1 MSDRVLEP
9 ISSSL
14 LRRLFK
20 WLILC
25 ILLFSSLQAW
35 LNYRTIERSFNMM
48 VSDVAATHLP
58 LLSVA
63 IWDIE
68 PQAIQKQINLLL
80 DNSHIAYVIIQTSTG
95 QQFVGGD
102 VEKLF
107 NAERIIRNIPA
118 PVEQNGN
125 VGVLELVI
133 DKSVLRQELIR
144 SLLMVAI
151 EVSVLGIFILMAVST
166 ILRRDLEKPM
176 HQLAEYV
183 QNLQANQLSG
193 QLELDFEPRHRNSE
207 IGLVLDGFR
216 TMQNSI
222 QKHIHHQDELVL
234 ERTLQLEKAMGAL
247 KELSVT
253 DGLTSCYNR
262 LFFNERMP
270 REMQR
275 ATRYERALSVLFCDI
290 DFFKSVNDQYG
301 HSVGDAVLIAFAQT
315 LKRELRAEIDWL
327 VRYGGEEFLVI
338 LPETDLNAA
347 LEVAER
353 MRLAVQNE
361 LSVLLLDGKQLRIT
375 ASFGVAQKQE
385 KDSVESLV
393 QRADQW
399 LYFSKTNGRNQVQ
412 PRMDEN

>member
-1 MSDRVLEP
+1 
-9 ISSSL
+9 
-14 LRRLFK
+14 
-20 WLILC
+20 
-25 ILLFSSLQAW
+25 
-35 LNYRTIERSFNMM
+35 
-48 VSDVAATHLP
+48 
-58 LLSVA
+58 
-63 IWDIE
+63 
-68 PQAIQKQINLLL
+68 
-80 DNSHIAYVIIQTSTG
+80 
-95 QQFVGGD
+95 
-102 VEKLF
+102 
-107 NAERIIRNIPA
+107 
-118 PVEQNGN
+118 
-125 VGVLELVI
+125 
-133 DKSVLRQELIR
+133 
-144 SLLMVAI
+144 
-151 EVSVLGIFILMAVST
+151 
-166 ILRRDLEKPM
+166 
-176 HQLAEYV
+176 
-183 QNLQANQLSG
+183 
-193 QLELDFEPRHRNSE
+193 
-207 IGLVLDGFR
+207 
-216 TMQNSI
+216 MQNSI

-375 ASFGVAQKQE
+375 ASFGVAQKQDR
-385 KDSVESLV
+385 DSVESLV

>member
-1 MSDRVLEP
+1 MSNRVVEP

-35 LNYRTIERSFNMM
+35 LNYRTVERSFNMM
-48 VSDVAATHLP
+48 INDVAATHLP
-58 LLSVA
+58 MLSVA

-80 DNSHIAYVIIQTSTG
+80 ENSHIAYVVIQTSTG

-102 VEKLF
+102 VEKIF
-107 NAERIIRNIPA
+107 NAERIVRSIPA
-118 PVEQNGN
+118 PAEQNGH

-133 DKSVLRQELIR
+133 DKSVLRQEMIR
-144 SLLMVAI
+144 SGLMVLI
-151 EVSVLGIFILMAVST
+151 EVSVLGIFILMTVST
-166 ILRRDLEKPM
+166 ILRRDLETPM
-176 HQLAEYV
+176 RQLAEFV

-193 QLELDFEPRHRNSE
+193 QPEPDLEPRHRLSE

-216 TMQNSI
+216 SMQNSI
-222 QKHIHHQDELVL
+222 QKHIHHQDELVH
-234 ERTLQLEKAMGAL
+234 ERTRQLEKAMGAL

-262 LFFNERMP
+262 LLFNERMP
-270 REMQR
+270 GELQR

-301 HSVGDAVLIAFAQT
+301 HSVGDAVLVAFAQT
-315 LKRELRAEIDWL
+315 LKREIRTDVDWL

-338 LPETDLNAA
+338 LPETDLHAA

-353 MRLAVQNE
+353 MRVAVQNE
-361 LSVLLLDGKQLRIT
+361 LSVLLLDGKLLRIT
-375 ASFGVAQKQE
+375 ASFGVAQKQD

-412 PRMDEN
+412 PRLDEH

>member
-80 DNSHIAYVIIQTSTG
+80 DNSHITYVIIQTSTG

-102 VEKLF
+102 VGKIF

-118 PVEQNGN
+118 PSEQNGN

-193 QLELDFEPRHRNSE
+193 QLELDFEPRHRYSE

-338 LPETDLNAA
+338 LPETDLHAA

>member
-1 MSDRVLEP
+1 MSDRVIEP

-151 EVSVLGIFILMAVST
+151 EVSILAIFILMAVST

-375 ASFGVAQKQE
+375 ASFGVAQKQD

>member
-1 MSDRVLEP
+1 MSDRVIEP

-144 SLLMVAI
+144 SLLMVVI
-151 EVSVLGIFILMAVST
+151 EVSILAIFILMAVST

-216 TMQNSI
+216 NMQNSI

>member
-118 PVEQNGN
+118 PAEQNGN

-151 EVSVLGIFILMAVST
+151 EVSVLAIFILMAVST

>member
-25 ILLFSSLQAW
+25 ILVFSSLQAW

-102 VEKLF
+102 AEKIF
-107 NAERIIRNIPA
+107 NAERIVRNIPA
-118 PVEQNGN
+118 PAEQNGN

-133 DKSVLRQELIR
+133 DKTVLRQELFR
-144 SLLMVAI
+144 SCMLVAV
-151 EVSVLGIFILMAVST
+151 EVSVLGIFILITVSA

-176 HQLAEYV
+176 HQLADFV
-183 QNLQANQLSG
+183 QNLQADQLSS
-193 QLELDFEPRHRNSE
+193 QLEPDLEPRHRYTE

-222 QKHIHHQDELVL
+222 QKHIHHQDELVH

-247 KELSVT
+247 KVLSVT

-262 LFFNERMP
+262 LLFNERMP
-270 REMQR
+270 GEIQR
-275 ATRYERALSVLFCDI
+275 AARYQRALSVLFCDI

-301 HSVGDAVLIAFAQT
+301 HSVGDAVLIAFAHT
-315 LKRELRAEIDWL
+315 LKQALRSEVDWL

-338 LPETDLNAA
+338 LPETDLPAA

-361 LSVLLLDGKQLRIT
+361 LSVLLEDGKLLRIT
-375 ASFGVAQKQE
+375 ASFGVAQKQD

-412 PRMDEN
+412 PRLDEN

>member
-1 MSDRVLEP
+1 MSDRVIEP

-151 EVSVLGIFILMAVST
+151 EVSILAIFILMAVST

-375 ASFGVAQKQE
+375 ASFGVAQKLD

>member
-1 MSDRVLEP
+1 M
-9 ISSSL
+9 
-14 LRRLFK
+14 
-20 WLILC
+20 
-25 ILLFSSLQAW
+25 
-35 LNYRTIERSFNMM
+35 
-48 VSDVAATHLP
+48 
-58 LLSVA
+58 
-63 IWDIE
+63 
-68 PQAIQKQINLLL
+68 
-80 DNSHIAYVIIQTSTG
+80 IIQTSTG

-151 EVSVLGIFILMAVST
+151 EVSILAIFILMAVST

-375 ASFGVAQKQE
+375 ASFGVAQKQD

>member
-1 MSDRVLEP
+1 MSDRVIEP

-151 EVSVLGIFILMAVST
+151 EVSILAIFILMAVST

-315 LKRELRAEIDWL
+315 LKRELRVEIDWL

-375 ASFGVAQKQE
+375 ASFGVAQKQD

>member
-80 DNSHIAYVIIQTSTG
+80 DNSHITYVIIQTSTG

-102 VEKLF
+102 VGKIF

-118 PVEQNGN
+118 PLEQNGN

-183 QNLQANQLSG
+183 QNLQANQLSA
-193 QLELDFEPRHRNSE
+193 QLELDFEPRHRYSE

-338 LPETDLNAA
+338 LPETDLHAA